1 MVAESVLTFT
11 LIIVAGFLPALLW
24 LWLILKEDRVHP
36 EPRMR
41 LILSFLGGMMSVV
54 AVIPLQILL
63 VQAYSQQPFLTIG
76 LAAIEEIAKFAFAYY
91 FALKTFDADEPVDEI
106 IYMVTTALGF
116 AALENSLF
124 LAAPI
129 LDGNY
134 LNGLLIA
141 HARFLGSTLVHVAGS
156 GIIGI
161 ALARTF
167 YKKNKTGTLL
177 LGLIIATALH
187 SLYNLLIINNDK
199 SSIALAFSGLW
210 FICIVLIY
218 VVNHVK
224 HTIYKTI

>member
-1 MVAESVLTFT
+1 MLLTGILTFT

-41 LILSFLGGMMSVV
+41 LILSFLGGMMAVV
-54 AVIPLQILL
+54 VVIPLQMLL
-63 VQAYSQQPFLTIG
+63 VESYSDQPLLTIG
-76 LAAIEEIAKFAFAYY
+76 LAAIEELAKFAFAYY

-124 LAAPI
+124 LTSPLI
-129 LDGNY
+129 NGHY
-134 LNGLLIA
+134 TSGLLIA
-141 HARFLGSTLVHVAGS
+141 HARFLGSTLVHIVSS

-161 ALARTF
+161 ALARMF
-167 YKKNKTGTLL
+167 YIKNKSYGLL
-177 LGLIIATALH
+177 FGLIIAIALH
-187 SLYNLLIINNDK
+187 SLYNLLIINSDTN
-199 SSIALAFSGLW
+199 SVSLAFSGLW
-210 FICIVLIY
+210 IISVVLIY